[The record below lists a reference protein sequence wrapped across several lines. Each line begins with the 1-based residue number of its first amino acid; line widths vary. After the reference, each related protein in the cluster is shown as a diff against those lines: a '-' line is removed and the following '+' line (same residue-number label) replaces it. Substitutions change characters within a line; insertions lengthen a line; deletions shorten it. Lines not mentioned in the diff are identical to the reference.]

1 MESYV
6 VYKKFVMFSDLN
18 PGKKLYGGTMMSWVD
33 EAAAIFA
40 YEQLGREKHFVTL
53 KISEVL
59 FDRPAGLGDLLTFY
73 AGLCNV
79 GRTSFEVSISV
90 RNRDLEIVSCEV
102 TFVALDKNG
111 KPVPHGLAMPK

>member
-1 MESYV
+1 MEPYV

-18 PGKKLYGGTMMSWVD
+18 PAKRLYGGTMMSWVD

-40 YEQLGREKHFVTL
+40 YEQLSSEKHFVTL

-59 FDRPAGLGDLLTFY
+59 FDRPARLGDLLTFY
-73 AGLCNV
+73 AGLRQV
-79 GRTSFEVSISV
+79 GRTSFKVSISV

-111 KPVPHGLAMPK
+111 KPTTNDLTMPE